1 MKDMNQSMQISKVA
15 QSFRRG
21 LKTYHESATQQ
32 ANIAQHLSDLMAQ
45 HLPPQLGR
53 ALEFGMGTGHLTRAV
68 SKYFQIDR
76 LYLNDLV
83 SDCADFA
90 PKGAAFVGG
99 PIEGVAM
106 PQNLDLICSASTVQW
121 VEDLPSMLE
130 RLTDA
135 LAPGGW
141 LALSGFG
148 HKQFQELRTLG
159 STAMAPNYMDAS
171 EWQLVLPENL
181 RVQHTSQAQTTE
193 WFPSALSLLKHLRD
207 TGVNGASNRSWTT
220 QDLRAFEA
228 EYTERFGTKEGLPL
242 TYDPVW
248 VLVQKV

>member
-1 MKDMNQSMQISKVA
+1 
-15 QSFRRG
+15 
-21 LKTYHESATQQ
+21 
-32 ANIAQHLSDLMAQ
+32 
-45 HLPPQLGR
+45 
-53 ALEFGMGTGHLTRAV
+53 
-68 SKYFQIDR
+68 
-76 LYLNDLV
+76 
-83 SDCADFA
+83 
-90 PKGAAFVGG
+90 
-99 PIEGVAM
+99 
-106 PQNLDLICSASTVQW
+106 
-121 VEDLPSMLE
+121 
-130 RLTDA
+130 
-135 LAPGGW
+135 
-141 LALSGFG
+141 
-148 HKQFQELRTLG
+148 
-159 STAMAPNYMDAS
+159 MAPNYMDAS